1 MCIRDRCYMS
11 KEYVIMT
18 DSSCDLSQELA
29 DQLGLEVLPLE
40 VMADGKNY
48 RNWLDGREI
57 GFKEFYKLARE
68 GKELKTSAVNTA
80 AFEEKME
87 ELLKEDRDIL
97 YIGFST
103 GLSTTYNSGEAAAR
117 ELREKYPDRKIY
129 TVDTLAASLGQ
140 GMIIYYAAK
149 KKEAGA
155 TIEEVRDFVENEKL
169 HMCHWFTVDDLNY
182 LKRGGRISA
191 ATAAIGT
198 MLSIKPVMHM
208 DNEGHLV
215 AVGKARG
222 RKAAL
227 CQLLDT
233 MGELGEG
240 LEGQTTFICHSD
252 CMDDA
257 QYVASQMKERFGV
270 AQVNINWIGP
280 VIGAHTG
287 PGTIGIFFWGRER

>member
-1 MCIRDRCYMS
+1 MS

-87 ELLKEDRDIL
+87 KLLEEGKDIL

-117 ELREKYPDRKIY
+117 ELREKYHDRKIY

-155 TIEEVRDFVENEKL
+155 TIEEVRAFVENEKL

-191 ATAAIGT
+191 ATAAVGT

>member
-1 MCIRDRCYMS
+1 MS

-18 DSSCDLSQELA
+18 DSSCDLPQELA

-87 ELLKEDRDIL
+87 KLLEEGKDIL

-117 ELREKYPDRKIY
+117 ELREKYHDRKIY

-191 ATAAIGT
+191 ATAAVGT

-287 PGTIGIFFWGRER
+287 PVTIGIFFWGSER

>member
-1 MCIRDRCYMS
+1 MS

-87 ELLKEDRDIL
+87 KLLEEGKDIL

-117 ELREKYPDRKIY
+117 ELREKYHDRKIY

-191 ATAAIGT
+191 ATAAVGT

-233 MGELGEG
+233 MGELGEV

>member
-1 MCIRDRCYMS
+1 MS

-18 DSSCDLSQELA
+18 DSSCDLPQELA
-29 DQLGLEVLPLE
+29 DQLGLEVLPIE

-68 GKELKTSAVNTA
+68 GKKLKTSAVNTA

-87 ELLKEDRDIL
+87 KLLKEGKDVL
-97 YIGFST
+97 YIGFSA
-103 GLSTTYNSGEAAAR
+103 GLSTTYNSGESAAR

-140 GMIIYYAAK
+140 GMITYYAAK
-149 KKEAGA
+149 KKEEGA
-155 TIEEVRDFVENEKL
+155 TIEEVRDFVESEKL

-208 DNEGHLV
+208 
-215 AVGKARG
+215 
-222 RKAAL
+222 
-227 CQLLDT
+227 
-233 MGELGEG
+233 
-240 LEGQTTFICHSD
+240 
-252 CMDDA
+252 
-257 QYVASQMKERFGV
+257 
-270 AQVNINWIGP
+270 
-280 VIGAHTG
+280 
-287 PGTIGIFFWGRER
+287 

>member
-1 MCIRDRCYMS
+1 MS

-18 DSSCDLSQELA
+18 DSSCDLPQELA

-191 ATAAIGT
+191 ATAAVGT

-287 PGTIGIFFWGRER
+287 PGTIGIFFGGSER

>member
-1 MCIRDRCYMS
+1 MS

-87 ELLKEDRDIL
+87 ELLKEGKDIL
-97 YIGFST
+97 YIGFSS

-191 ATAAIGT
+191 ATAAVGT

>member
-1 MCIRDRCYMS
+1 MS

-191 ATAAIGT
+191 ATAAVGT
-198 MLSIKPVMHM
+198 MLSIKLVMHM

>member
-1 MCIRDRCYMS
+1 MS

-18 DSSCDLSQELA
+18 DSSCDLPQELA

-87 ELLKEDRDIL
+87 KLLKEGKDIL
-97 YIGFST
+97 YIGFSS

-117 ELREKYPDRKIY
+117 ELREKYLDRKIY

>member
-1 MCIRDRCYMS
+1 MGCVNVSYHRQNGPSMGKMIFCTVEIRNVRGGCVRS
-11 KEYVIMT
+11 F
-18 DSSCDLSQELA
+18 LA
-29 DQLGLEVLPLE
+29 
-40 VMADGKNY
+40 
-48 RNWLDGREI
+48 I
-57 GFKEFYKLARE
+57 
-68 GKELKTSAVNTA
+68 
-80 AFEEKME
+80 FEEKME
-87 ELLKEDRDIL
+87 KLLEEGKDIL
-97 YIGFST
+97 YIGFSA

-240 LEGQTTFICHSD
+240 LDRRPSSATATAWTTPS
-252 CMDDA
+252 M
-257 QYVASQMKERFGV
+257 
-270 AQVNINWIGP
+270 
-280 VIGAHTG
+280 
-287 PGTIGIFFWGRER
+287 

>member
-1 MCIRDRCYMS
+1 MS

-18 DSSCDLSQELA
+18 DSSCDLPQELA

-140 GMIIYYAAK
+140 GMITYYAAK

-191 ATAAIGT
+191 ATAAVGT

-287 PGTIGIFFWGRER
+287 PGTIGIFFWGSER

>member
-1 MCIRDRCYMS
+1 MS

-18 DSSCDLSQELA
+18 DSSCDLPQELA

-40 VMADGKNY
+40 VMADGNNY

-87 ELLKEDRDIL
+87 KLLEEGKDIL
-97 YIGFST
+97 YIGFSA

-117 ELREKYPDRKIY
+117 ELREKYLDRKIY

-191 ATAAIGT
+191 ATAAVGT

>member
-1 MCIRDRCYMS
+1 MS

-57 GFKEFYKLARE
+57 GFKAFYKLARE

-97 YIGFST
+97 YKGFST

-140 GMIIYYAAK
+140 GMITYYAAK

-191 ATAAIGT
+191 ATAAVGT

>member
-1 MCIRDRCYMS
+1 MS

-18 DSSCDLSQELA
+18 DSSCDLPQELA

-87 ELLKEDRDIL
+87 ELLKEGKDIL
-97 YIGFST
+97 YIGFSS

-117 ELREKYPDRKIY
+117 ELREKYLDRKIY

-191 ATAAIGT
+191 ATAAVGT

-287 PGTIGIFFWGRER
+287 PGTIGIFFWGSER

>member
-1 MCIRDRCYMS
+1 MS

-18 DSSCDLSQELA
+18 DSSCDLPQELA

-87 ELLKEDRDIL
+87 ELLKEGKDIL
-97 YIGFST
+97 YIGFSS

-287 PGTIGIFFWGRER
+287 PGTIGIFFWGSER

>member
-1 MCIRDRCYMS
+1 MS

-18 DSSCDLSQELA
+18 DSSCDLPQELA

-87 ELLKEDRDIL
+87 KLLEEGKDIL
-97 YIGFST
+97 YIGFSS

-117 ELREKYPDRKIY
+117 ELREKYHDRKIY

-191 ATAAIGT
+191 ATAAVGT

>member
-1 MCIRDRCYMS
+1 MS

-18 DSSCDLSQELA
+18 DSSCDLPQELA

-87 ELLKEDRDIL
+87 KLLEEGKDIL
-97 YIGFST
+97 YIGFSA

-117 ELREKYPDRKIY
+117 ELREKYHDRKIY

>member
-1 MCIRDRCYMS
+1 MS

-18 DSSCDLSQELA
+18 DSSCDLPQELA

-87 ELLKEDRDIL
+87 ELLEEGKDIL
-97 YIGFST
+97 YIGFSA

-191 ATAAIGT
+191 ATAAVGT

>member
-1 MCIRDRCYMS
+1 MS

-18 DSSCDLSQELA
+18 DSSCDLPQELA

-87 ELLKEDRDIL
+87 KLLEEGKDIL
-97 YIGFST
+97 YIGFSA

-117 ELREKYPDRKIY
+117 ELREKYLDRKIY

-191 ATAAIGT
+191 ATAAVGT

-270 AQVNINWIGP
+270 AQANINWIGP

>member
-1 MCIRDRCYMS
+1 MS

-18 DSSCDLSQELA
+18 DSSCDLPQELA

-97 YIGFST
+97 DIGFST

-191 ATAAIGT
+191 ATAAVGT

-240 LEGQTTFICHSD
+240 LEGQTTFICHSG

-287 PGTIGIFFWGRER
+287 PGTIGIFFWGSER

>member
-1 MCIRDRCYMS
+1 MS

-18 DSSCDLSQELA
+18 DSSCDLPQELA

-68 GKELKTSAVNTA
+68 GIELKTSAVNTA

-87 ELLKEDRDIL
+87 KLLKEGKDIL
-97 YIGFST
+97 YIGFSA

-191 ATAAIGT
+191 ATAAVGT

>member
-1 MCIRDRCYMS
+1 MS

-18 DSSCDLSQELA
+18 DSSCDLPQELA
-29 DQLGLEVLPLE
+29 DRLGLEVLPLE

-87 ELLKEDRDIL
+87 KLLEEGKDIL

-117 ELREKYPDRKIY
+117 ELREKYHDRKIY

-191 ATAAIGT
+191 ATAAVGT

>member
-1 MCIRDRCYMS
+1 MS

-18 DSSCDLSQELA
+18 DSSCDLPQELA

>member
-1 MCIRDRCYMS
+1 MS

-18 DSSCDLSQELA
+18 DSSCDLPQELA

-87 ELLKEDRDIL
+87 KLLEEGKDIL
-97 YIGFST
+97 YIGFSA

-191 ATAAIGT
+191 ATAAVGT

-287 PGTIGIFFWGRER
+287 PGTIGIFFWGSER

>member
-1 MCIRDRCYMS
+1 MS

-18 DSSCDLSQELA
+18 DSSCDLPQELA

-140 GMIIYYAAK
+140 GMITYYAAK

>member
-1 MCIRDRCYMS
+1 MS

-87 ELLKEDRDIL
+87 KLLKEGKDIL
-97 YIGFST
+97 YIGFSS

-191 ATAAIGT
+191 ATAAVGT

-270 AQVNINWIGP
+270 AQANINWIGP

>member
-1 MCIRDRCYMS
+1 MS

-18 DSSCDLSQELA
+18 DSSCDLPQELA

-87 ELLKEDRDIL
+87 KLLEEGKDIL

-117 ELREKYPDRKIY
+117 ELREKYHDRKIY

-191 ATAAIGT
+191 ATAAVGT

-287 PGTIGIFFWGRER
+287 PGTIGIFFWGSER

>member
-1 MCIRDRCYMS
+1 MS

-87 ELLKEDRDIL
+87 KLLKEGKDIL
-97 YIGFST
+97 YIGFSS

-155 TIEEVRDFVENEKL
+155 TIEEVRAFVENEKL

-191 ATAAIGT
+191 ATAAVGT

-233 MGELGEG
+233 MGELGEV

-287 PGTIGIFFWGRER
+287 PGTIGIFFWGSER

>member
-1 MCIRDRCYMS
+1 MS

-18 DSSCDLSQELA
+18 DSSCDLPQELA

-87 ELLKEDRDIL
+87 KLLGEGKDVL

-103 GLSTTYNSGEAAAR
+103 GLSTTYNSGESAAR
-117 ELREKYPDRKIY
+117 ELREKYPNRKIY

-140 GMIIYYAAK
+140 GMITYYAAK

-155 TIEEVRDFVENEKL
+155 TIEEVRDFVESEKL

-208 DNEGHLV
+208 DNSCRE
-215 AVGKARG
+215 
-222 RKAAL
+222 
-227 CQLLDT
+227 
-233 MGELGEG
+233 MLG
-240 LEGQTTFICHSD
+240 
-252 CMDDA
+252 
-257 QYVASQMKERFGV
+257 
-270 AQVNINWIGP
+270 
-280 VIGAHTG
+280 
-287 PGTIGIFFWGRER
+287 

>member
-1 MCIRDRCYMS
+1 MS

-87 ELLKEDRDIL
+87 KLLKEDKDIL
-97 YIGFST
+97 YIGFSA

-287 PGTIGIFFWGRER
+287 PGTIGIFFWGSER

>member
-1 MCIRDRCYMS
+1 MS

-18 DSSCDLSQELA
+18 DSSCDLPQELA

-68 GKELKTSAVNTA
+68 GKELKTSAGNTA

-287 PGTIGIFFWGRER
+287 PGTIGIFFWGSER

>member
-1 MCIRDRCYMS
+1 MS

-18 DSSCDLSQELA
+18 DSSCDLPQELA

-155 TIEEVRDFVENEKL
+155 TIEEVRDFVENEQL

-287 PGTIGIFFWGRER
+287 PGTIGIFFWGSER

>member
-1 MCIRDRCYMS
+1 MS

-87 ELLKEDRDIL
+87 KLLKEGKDIL
-97 YIGFST
+97 YIGFSS

-117 ELREKYPDRKIY
+117 ELREKYHDRKIY

-191 ATAAIGT
+191 ATAAVGT

>member
-1 MCIRDRCYMS
+1 MS

-18 DSSCDLSQELA
+18 DSSCDLPQELA

-87 ELLKEDRDIL
+87 KLLKEGKDIL
-97 YIGFST
+97 YIGFSS

-191 ATAAIGT
+191 ATAAVGT

-240 LEGQTTFICHSD
+240 LEWQTTFICHSD

-280 VIGAHTG
+280 VIGANTG

>member
-1 MCIRDRCYMS
+1 MS

-191 ATAAIGT
+191 ATAAVGT

-287 PGTIGIFFWGRER
+287 PGTIGIFFWGSER

>member
-1 MCIRDRCYMS
+1 MS

-18 DSSCDLSQELA
+18 DSSCDLPQELA

-87 ELLKEDRDIL
+87 KLLKEGKDIL
-97 YIGFST
+97 YIGFSS

-191 ATAAIGT
+191 ATAAVGT

-270 AQVNINWIGP
+270 AQVNINGMGP
-280 VIGAHTG
+280 VIGAHTE

>member
-1 MCIRDRCYMS
+1 MS

-18 DSSCDLSQELA
+18 DSSCDLPQELA
-29 DQLGLEVLPLE
+29 DQFGLEVLPLE

-87 ELLKEDRDIL
+87 KLLKEGKDIL
-97 YIGFST
+97 YIGFSS

-117 ELREKYPDRKIY
+117 ELREKYLDRKIY

-191 ATAAIGT
+191 ATAAVGT

>member
-1 MCIRDRCYMS
+1 MS

-18 DSSCDLSQELA
+18 DSSCDLPQELA

-87 ELLKEDRDIL
+87 ELLKEGKDIL
-97 YIGFST
+97 YIGFSS

-191 ATAAIGT
+191 ATAAVGT

-287 PGTIGIFFWGRER
+287 PGTIGIFFWGSER